1 MEVEWLIL
9 ADSAQVTGGKLFL
22 LGGGWDRV
30 TANSFPFAHNM
41 SIAVSFRV
49 PWNQTN
55 EQHSFEIEIANGDGG
70 TITTVPGQFEVGR
83 PSGLPAGQ
91 DQRAQFAVNM
101 NWTINEAG
109 SYVIIARLD
118 GEEGGRFPFNVV
130 PGAGGPAG

>member
-49 PWNQTN
+49 PWCPVSSKSDALRGYLRDRT
-55 EQHSFEIEIANGDGG
+55 SG
-70 TITTVPGQFEVGR
+70 
-83 PSGLPAGQ
+83 PSSP
-91 DQRAQFAVNM
+91 
-101 NWTINEAG
+101 
-109 SYVIIARLD
+109 
-118 GEEGGRFPFNVV
+118 
-130 PGAGGPAG
+130 